1 MKAFALSV
9 LLAISSFFGIKNK
22 SQVVLV
28 EPIPT
33 VIQNQTIVPTE
44 VVEIPTQIVTP
55 TIRVIPT
62 TIAPKS
68 SINEDILKKFFGV
81 SDIDSVNQVLNN
93 KSQLQKY
100 EQEFYQKFLTSPIPR
115 VTISSNTQLIAMPG
129 MNGMVICTGSQLK
142 KLYEEIG
149 PIESQIYFEKMDYDC
164 HHNPKVQETKECQ
177 DWRKINDANRVQP
190 TKGSID
196 DEISALQ
203 KKINE
208 YANKKNVYDDLLVKY
223 CPKK

>member
-28 EPIPT
+28 EPTPT
-33 VIQNQTIVPTE
+33 IIQNQTIVPTE
-44 VVEIPTQIVTP
+44 VIEIPTQIITP
-55 TIRVIPT
+55 TTRVIPT
-62 TIAPKS
+62 AITPKS
-68 SINEDILKKFFGV
+68 SINGDILKKFFGI
-81 SDIDSVNQVLNN
+81 SEINAVNQVLND

-115 VTISSNTQLIAMPG
+115 LTVLSNAQLIAMPS
-129 MNGMVICTGSQLK
+129 MNGTIICTGTQLK
-142 KLYEEIG
+142 KLYEEIT
-149 PIESQIYFEKMDYDC
+149 PVENQIYFEKMDYDC
-164 HHNPKVQETKECQ
+164 HHNPKMQETKECQ
-177 DWRKINDANRVQP
+177 DWRKINDINRVQP

-203 KKINE
+203 KKL
-208 YANKKNVYDDLLVKY
+208 ANMPTKRMYMMIF
-223 CPKK
+223 

>member
-28 EPIPT
+28 EPTPT
-33 VIQNQTIVPTE
+33 IIQNQTIVPTE
-44 VVEIPTQIVTP
+44 VVEISTQIITP
-55 TIRVIPT
+55 TIPIIPT
-62 TIAPKS
+62 TVAPKS
-68 SINEDILKKFFGV
+68 SINGDILKKFFGI
-81 SDIDSVNQVLNN
+81 SDVNAMNQVLND

-100 EQEFYQKFLTSPIPR
+100 EQEFYQKFLTYPIPR
-115 VTISSNTQLIAMPG
+115 ITISSNTQLIGMPSKDG
-129 MNGMVICTGSQLK
+129 VKICSGSQLK
-142 KLYEEIG
+142 NLYDEIT
-149 PIESQIYFEKMDYDC
+149 PIEKQAYFEKMDYDC
-164 HHNPKVQETKECQ
+164 HHNSKMQETKECQ
-177 DWRKINDANRVQP
+177 DWRKINDVNRVQP

-196 DEISALQ
+196 DEIATLQ

-208 YANKKNVYDDLLVKY
+208 YSNKKNVYDDLLVKY